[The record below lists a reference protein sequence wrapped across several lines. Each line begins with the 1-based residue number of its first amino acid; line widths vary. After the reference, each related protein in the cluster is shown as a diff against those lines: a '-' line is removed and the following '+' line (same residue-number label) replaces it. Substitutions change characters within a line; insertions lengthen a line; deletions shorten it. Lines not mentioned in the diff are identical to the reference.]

1 MVQAYPRPEH
11 LAALQAAGGAWREDL
26 QAAMR
31 EAQHVIDVI
40 QTVRTVRGESNVKP
54 RQKIDVVLVPQDD
67 TLRDAVQAERPTVLA
82 LAGIGRLE
90 FAARFAGREGYG
102 HGVGAGFEVF
112 LSLAGLIDVDAERQ
126 RIGKELEKTGARIR
140 QLAGKLDNPAFLDKA
155 PPAVVEKSREE
166 LSALRTQ
173 LAQLNESLAQLPT
186 G

>member
-1 MVQAYPRPEH
+1 
-11 LAALQAAGGAWREDL
+11 
-26 QAAMR
+26 
-31 EAQHVIDVI
+31 
-40 QTVRTVRGESNVKP
+40 
-54 RQKIDVVLVPQDD
+54 
-67 TLRDAVQAERPTVLA
+67 VQAERPTVLA

-155 PPAVVEKSREE
+155 PAAVVEKSREE
-166 LSALRTQ
+166 LSALQTQ